1 MLTVNQMIIAVS
13 NQASPNNAAYIA
25 CLSEVPQELLGT
37 FLALSNPPI
46 HHTSK
51 L

>member
-13 NQASPNNAAYIA
+13 NQTEPNNAEYLA
-25 CLSEVPQELLGT
+25 CLSQVAQDDMGT
-37 FLALSNPPI
+37 FLALSGAPI
-46 HHTSK
+46 VRVSK